1 MNIKILKS
9 SQNFKGIML
18 KENKVMEIKYHKS
31 QFQDINSVKYYL
43 LDLETNNREEILP
56 KIKKFS
62 IMNIEESYM
71 NSDYILFSSIVQSEK
86 NNTEIQLYKYYY
98 LDNEYEKIYSVY
110 DDIELYPH
118 KKKIRIFPLND
129 NYILLQYENLKAT
142 SINKEKGFFG
152 FEQKLINTKEKTEQ
166 EIFDK
171 NLKNNGVE
179 KILPISNT
187 HSIIKTGYSLF
198 KDDLYKKIS
207 EEEACVESISII
219 NTQQLISDIFL
230 LGDDLLQ
237 EVIAH
242 AHYSTS
248 FTPIKVVEDYLIY
261 SSINFTTKE
270 EIINF
275 YNFQNKESTNC
286 RNQNVNITEDIAKSY
301 VIDNMPY
308 IKLNTERGSEF
319 FNIKRGKVDII
330 FDKNV
335 TVEEYINN
343 IFIVSKTINKTFK
356 RNKNIL
362 SIYKYPG
369 MTLLHEEKGE
379 YSGCINEDNEN
390 INVFVK

>member
-248 FTPIKVVEDYLIY
+248 FTPIKVIEDYLIY
-261 SSINFTTKE
+261 SSINFTTRE